1 MAFAAALARPTVTAS
16 KLRPPLA
23 SRPFAVNTTLV
34 QPLIRVVLADDHDL
48 VRSGIRALLLGL
60 DGVDVIGE
68 ARSGVELLA
77 RVASDEPDVVMTDVS
92 MPGMDGI
99 EAIRRI
105 GAEHPRVRIVVL
117 TMHDKV
123 EIIRQAIDGGAC
135 AYLMKDSPTSALEQ
149 ALRSVVAGGTYFS
162 AGIAQRLLAERSSS
176 KDGAL
181 TDRQVEILALL
192 ARGKSSKEVGFELN
206 LSSKTVDAHRA
217 RIMSRLGITDLASLT
232 RYAVRI
238 GLVGL

>member
-1 MAFAAALARPTVTAS
+1 MNPAP
-16 KLRPPLA
+16 
-23 SRPFAVNTTLV
+23 V

-68 ARSGVELLA
+68 AHSGSELLA
-77 RVASDEPDVVMTDVS
+77 RVAADEPDVVVTDIS

-105 GAEHPRVRIVVL
+105 SAEHPRVRIVVL
-117 TMHDKV
+117 SMHDNV
-123 EIIRQAIDGGAC
+123 DIVRQAVAGGAC
-135 AYLMKDSPTSALEQ
+135 AYLMKDAPTAALEQ

-162 AGIAQRLLAERSSS
+162 ADMAQRLLATRAAGT
-176 KDGAL
+176 DDAL
-181 TDRQVEILALL
+181 TDRQVEILTLL
-192 ARGKSSKEVGFELN
+192 ARGKSSKQVAFELA

-217 RIMSRLGITDLASLT
+217 RIMARLGLTDLASLT
-232 RYAVRI
+232 RYAVRR
-238 GLVGL
+238 GFVAP